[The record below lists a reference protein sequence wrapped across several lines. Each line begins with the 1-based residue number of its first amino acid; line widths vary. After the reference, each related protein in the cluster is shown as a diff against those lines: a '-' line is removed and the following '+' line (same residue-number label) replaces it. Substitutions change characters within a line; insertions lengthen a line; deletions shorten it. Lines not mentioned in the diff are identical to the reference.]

1 MGKPVTATKRQRGA
15 VLIMAL
21 LVVVVLTILG
31 VSAMQGAVMEERM
44 AGNAHDHHMAF
55 QSSESGLRDAGDW
68 LLGLTVR
75 PLADATGTNG
85 IYALGNLGNGMMDY
99 AFDWKDSQPGKRTYG
114 TDTSNAAADFSYHAE
129 PPRYVV
135 EETAFVRDSLD
146 PESAAQGKGK
156 YYYTVSSI
164 GYGGSG
170 SSEAVA
176 QSVYEKRYN

>member
-1 MGKPVTATKRQRGA
+1 MATTNRQRGA

-21 LVVVVLTILG
+21 LLVVVLTMLG

-44 AGNAHDHHMAF
+44 AGNAHDHNMAF
-55 QSSESGLRDAGDW
+55 QSAESGLRDAAAW
-68 LLGLTVR
+68 LLGLAAR
-75 PLADATGTNG
+75 PDANDTGSNG
-85 IYALGNLGNGMMDY
+85 IYEIGILGDGVGDY
-99 AFDWKDSQPGKRTYG
+99 AFDWAGSGRDYG
-114 TDTSNAAADFSYHAE
+114 TGTSNDASDFSYHAAL
-129 PPRYVV
+129 PAYVV

-146 PESAAQGKGK
+146 PEAAAQGQGK

-170 SSEAVA
+170 ASEAVA